1 MFGIAKEQ
9 ILGLVRHVITF
20 VGGILVARGKVDPAQ
35 LETIV
40 GIVATV
46 AGFLLSMMS
55 PEKTLT
61 PEKIIAVMEPAKA
74 AAVANILAQP
84 EPPKPLP
91 EMDMVG
97 GPAPPEGMGKVRVE
111 DRVEV
116 MPTQPPR
123 NPPR

>member
-1 MFGIAKEQ
+1 MFGVSKEQ
-9 ILGLVRHVITF
+9 ILGLVRHIITF
-20 VGGILVARGKVDPAQ
+20 IGGILVARGKIDPGQ
-35 LETIV
+35 IETIA

-46 AGFLLSMMS
+46 AGFLLSLMS

-91 EMDMVG
+91 SMGMVG
-97 GPAPPEGMGKVRVE
+97 GPASPEGRVKAE
-111 DRVEV
+111 DRVAE
-116 MPTQPPR
+116 MPPISPR
-123 NPPR
+123 NPLR